1 MDNSIPNFIN
11 VDSGNNRYIN
21 NGYQQNIQQPPNELS
36 QYNNFNPMEYI
47 PMAPSFNPINNNN
60 SQLPPRQIQQQQNNY
75 SLNTEAT
82 NYTND
87 INNRMNSFTFDRDC
101 FVSGSLVPVD
111 KNHFYSR
118 NLFQEGIPMPQD
130 LQQQNPQSLT
140 QRKNLQPHLP
150 QNQFKNG
157 HQFRPKTMYKEELND
172 RLQNL
177 SPLGNKLY
185 MPIDTNHQMMPNP
198 QPSWQLSAKSDRKDT
213 MNERLGQIQPM
224 ASVSSI
230 NDINN

>member
-1 MDNSIPNFIN
+1 MESNIPNFVN
-11 VDSGNNRYIN
+11 VNSNNNKYI
-21 NGYQQNIQQPPNELS
+21 PNFVNDNLPKQDLPEHT
-36 QYNNFNPMEYI
+36 QFNPLNYI
-47 PMAPSFNPINNNN
+47 PMAPSFNPNN
-60 SQLPPRQIQQQQNNY
+60 QQQNNLNHLNNQQKLNNY
-75 SLNTEAT
+75 SLNTEAA
-82 NYTND
+82 NYSND
-87 INNRMNSFTFDRDC
+87 MNNRMNSFTFDRDC
-101 FVSGSLVPVD
+101 FVTGSLVPVD

-118 NLFQEGIPMPQD
+118 NLFQEGIPMPHD
-130 LQQQNPQSLT
+130 LQQQNPQSLG

-172 RLQNL
+172 RLQSL

-224 ASVSSI
+224 SSIRSI
-230 NDINN
+230 NDTVNN